1 VKRSAEVL
9 VLVLVEAAETAEAA
23 GEKTPRR
30 HLNQADFKPLKSFS
44 KRPKKLKS
52 KSTQLVEFH
61 FFVFFFCFLF

>member
-1 VKRSAEVL
+1 
-9 VLVLVEAAETAEAA
+9 
-23 GEKTPRR
+23 
-30 HLNQADFKPLKSFS
+30 LKSFS